1 MSNAKGDANRKSVM
15 ILQIAIGAAVGAA
28 SGFGWSRIA
37 GSAGCRTGACPL
49 TSNPFIST
57 LYGMVVGGLIATRF
71 H

>member
-1 MSNAKGDANRKSVM
+1 MQKGDANRKSVM
-15 ILQIAIGAAVGAA
+15 ILRIAIGAAVGAA

-37 GSAGCRTGACPL
+37 RSAGCRTGACPL
-49 TSNPFIST
+49 TSNLFVST